1 MTLLE
6 SLNSEVLWLKQ
17 DNILV
22 VILPL
27 AMIWPPG
34 QSIRFPRAFTWP
46 MMQAKVKS
54 RQIQGPSGLPSIEF
68 LGSHEVFQILVV
80 CPNFKLMLCAFQ
92 IMPPFLKSP
101 DDC

>member
-1 MTLLE
+1 MALLE
-6 SLNSEVLWLKQ
+6 SLNFEVLWLKQ

-34 QSIRFPRAFTWP
+34 QSIRFPREITWP

-54 RQIQGPSGLPSIEF
+54 RQIQGPSGLPPIEF
-68 LGSHEVFQILVV
+68 LGSHEVLQILVV
-80 CPNFKLMLCAFQ
+80 CPNFKVMILFFL
-92 IMPPFLKSP
+92 IMSSFLKRP
-101 DDC
+101 